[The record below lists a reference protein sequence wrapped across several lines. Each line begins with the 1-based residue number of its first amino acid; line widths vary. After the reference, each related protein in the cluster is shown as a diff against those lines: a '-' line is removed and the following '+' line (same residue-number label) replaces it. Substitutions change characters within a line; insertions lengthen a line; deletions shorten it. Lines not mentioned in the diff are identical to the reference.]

1 MLAIFFHVLGEPQS
15 KDQLIYEEKD
25 EKYWVDI
32 RLSADKQF
40 VLIEM
45 IDPETNETLC
55 LDLQSE
61 SLTPTTILPRAQG
74 ISHTVDSREGYFYF
88 SINDKDKAYRLV
100 RMPIDKMA
108 PDHWEEI
115 LAPSITSSLTNFALY
130 KGHLVVRQKEGG
142 IPHIRIM
149 PFDQLDKVEEVSFKE
164 AAYEARINF
173 TRDNDP
179 CLRIEYSS
187 LVTPDTVYEY
197 EFKTKQLHTRKVR
210 DVGKDFDPNNYQVDR
225 LHAPSKD
232 GTLVPITLIYRKDK
246 KKAEG
251 NPLVLYGYGASAV
264 ANDLYFSSNL
274 LSLVDRG
281 FVFANAH
288 TRGGDELGY
297 KWYEGGKLLNKW
309 HTFEDFI
316 ACSEHLIEKKYT
328 SKKNIALMGASAGGL
343 LVGACINERPD
354 LYRAVG
360 AFVPFVD
367 TLNVMLDEKLPIVT
381 GYYSEIGNPKE
392 EQYYRSI
399 KSYSPY
405 DNIKA
410 QEYPHLYVTTGL
422 KDIRV
427 PYWGPLKWVAKL
439 RELKTDNNLIV
450 LDVQMNEGHAGPAG
464 RTAYLAKEKAKFYAF
479 LLHVFGIQDA
489 KL

>member
-251 NPLVLYGYGASAV
+251 NPLVLYGYGTSAV

-297 KWYEGGKLLNKW
+297 KWYEDGKLLNKW

-316 ACSEHLIEKKYT
+316 ACSEYLIGKKYT
-328 SKKNIALMGASAGGL
+328 SKK
-343 LVGACINERPD
+343 
-354 LYRAVG
+354 
-360 AFVPFVD
+360 
-367 TLNVMLDEKLPIVT
+367 T
-381 GYYSEIGNPKE
+381 
-392 EQYYRSI
+392 
-399 KSYSPY
+399 
-405 DNIKA
+405 
-410 QEYPHLYVTTGL
+410 
-422 KDIRV
+422 
-427 PYWGPLKWVAKL
+427 
-439 RELKTDNNLIV
+439 
-450 LDVQMNEGHAGPAG
+450 
-464 RTAYLAKEKAKFYAF
+464 
-479 LLHVFGIQDA
+479 
-489 KL
+489 